1 MKKIIS
7 MCSLGFLLTFLS
19 FNQTPKIISLTKKEV
34 ILKAE
39 IKGEV
44 NAEGVYEISDDETL
58 EMLIEKAQG
67 VTSSADLSSLS
78 LNEPILAGDLIVIPK
93 KAEIEKIS
101 LNSATL
107 EQLMTLNGIGESKA
121 QKIIEYRTQ
130 TPFKSIEEI
139 MNVKGIGE
147 KLFEKN
153 KDRLAL

>member
-1 MKKIIS
+1 
-7 MCSLGFLLTFLS
+7 
-19 FNQTPKIISLTKKEV
+19 
-34 ILKAE
+34 
-39 IKGEV
+39 
-44 NAEGVYEISDDETL
+44 
-58 EMLIEKAQG
+58 MLIEKAQG